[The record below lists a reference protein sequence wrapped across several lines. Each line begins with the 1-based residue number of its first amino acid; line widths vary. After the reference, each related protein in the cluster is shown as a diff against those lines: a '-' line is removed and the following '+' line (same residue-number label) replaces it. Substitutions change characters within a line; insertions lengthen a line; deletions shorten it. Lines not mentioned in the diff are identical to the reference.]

1 MRIIVVEDD
10 WLIGDGIQVALTSHG
25 YIVDWV
31 KDGEH
36 AVTCLMAENY
46 DLCILDIGLPKI
58 NGLTV
63 LKLIRT
69 QKKILPVILLTARDT
84 REDKVEGLDA
94 GADDYLIKPF
104 DLEELLARIRAVTRR
119 AAGQTHNIIE
129 YADLIIDIEA
139 RRVLRAGLV
148 VSLSAKEYVLL
159 LDLLMHRNHIRSKAE
174 LENSLYGWGAE
185 VESNAI
191 EVHIH
196 HLRRKLGGTHIKTV
210 RSMGY
215 TIENQ

>member
-10 WLIGDGIQVALTSHG
+10 LLIGDGIQIALSSHG

-36 AVTCLMAENY
+36 ALTTLLAENY
-46 DLCILDIGLPKI
+46 DLCILDIGLPKM

-63 LKLIRT
+63 LKLLRER
-69 QKKILPVILLTARDT
+69 KKNLPVILLTARDT
-84 REDKVEGLDA
+84 REDKVQGLDA

-119 AAGQTHNIIE
+119 ASGQAHNLIE
-129 YADLIIDIEA
+129 YEDLVIDIEE
-139 RRVLRAGLV
+139 RRVTRSGESIA
-148 VSLSAKEYVLL
+148 LSAKEYALL
-159 LDLLMHRNHIRSKAE
+159 LDLLMHQNHIRTKAE

-196 HLRRKLGGTHIKTV
+196 HLRKKLGGNYIKTV

-215 TIENQ
+215 TIENK

>member
-10 WLIGDGIQVALTSHG
+10 LLIGDGVQVALSSHG

-36 AVTCLMAENY
+36 ALTTLMTENY
-46 DLCILDIGLPKI
+46 DLCILDIGLPKM

-63 LKLIRT
+63 LKLLRER
-69 QKKILPVILLTARDT
+69 KKNLPVILLTARDT
-84 REDKVEGLDA
+84 REDKVQGLDA

-119 AAGQTHNIIE
+119 SAGQAHNLIE
-129 YADLIIDIEA
+129 HEDLVIDTEE
-139 RRVLRAGLV
+139 RRVTRMGEAV
-148 VSLSAKEYVLL
+148 TLSAKEYALL
-159 LDLLMHRNHIRSKAE
+159 LDLLMHLNHIRTKAE

-196 HLRRKLGGTHIKTV
+196 HLRKKIGGNHIKTV

-215 TIENQ
+215 TIENK

>member
-10 WLIGDGIQVALTSHG
+10 LLIGDGIQVALISHG
-25 YIVDWV
+25 YAADWV

-36 AVTCLMAENY
+36 AITCLMADEY
-46 DLCILDIGLPKI
+46 DLCILDIGLPKMS
-58 NGLTV
+58 GLAV
-63 LKLIRT
+63 LKRLRS
-69 QKKILPVILLTARDT
+69 QKKTLPVILLTARDT
-84 REDKVEGLDA
+84 RADKVEGLDA

-119 AAGQTHNIIE
+119 AAGQAHNLIE
-129 YADLIIDIEA
+129 FADLIIDIEE
-139 RRVLRAGLV
+139 RRVSRAGV
-148 VSLSAKEYVLL
+148 SVSLSAKEYALL
-159 LDLLMHRNHIRSKAE
+159 LDLLMHRNHIRTKGE

-191 EVHIH
+191 EVHMH
-196 HLRRKLGGTHIKTV
+196 HLRRKLGGAYIKTV

-215 TIENQ
+215 TIENR